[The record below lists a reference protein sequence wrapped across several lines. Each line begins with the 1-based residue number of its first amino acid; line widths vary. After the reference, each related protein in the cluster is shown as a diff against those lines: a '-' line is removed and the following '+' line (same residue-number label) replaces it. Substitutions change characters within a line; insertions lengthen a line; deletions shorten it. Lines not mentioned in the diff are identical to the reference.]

1 MFTPIIQ
8 HDKCQWTLYKGP
20 QGNLASFVQMIRS
33 YLGNQRSIGTNVWEG
48 SRFHNDKNFCPFS
61 LVVSIVTT
69 LKERFKKV
77 QKLFLSLLYILW
89 EHSSRI

>member
-33 YLGNQRSIGTNVWEG
+33 YFGKSEVDRNKRLR
-48 SRFHNDKNFCPFS
+48 RKPFS
-61 LVVSIVTT
+61 QW
-69 LKERFKKV
+69 
-77 QKLFLSLLYILW
+77 QKLLPIFPSGIDCDNS
-89 EHSSRI
+89 EGTF